1 MGISFKRK
9 SPGGRYDREH
19 QERTRQKIAD
29 ANVLTRLLKGFN
41 GEVELTS
48 HQVAIGLKLIDKLV
62 PNLQSVEQEITQNA
76 PFAVIPQPAKDAK
89 TWESSLPAAVKGPEK
104 PQEARTAAKAPG
116 RSPSALKH

>member
-29 ANVLTRLLKGFN
+29 ANVLARLLKGFN
-41 GEVELTS
+41 GEVELTT

-62 PNLQSVEQEITQNA
+62 PNLQSVEQEVTQNT
-76 PFAVIPQPAKDAK
+76 PFAVIPQPTKDAK
-89 TWESSLPAAVKGPEK
+89 AWEQSVNTPVKPTEGATGQKPAP
-104 PQEARTAAKAPG
+104 
-116 RSPSALKH
+116 RSPTATKH